1 MRQIQFVLK
10 LIFDRATITIMIFLM
25 KNTLSMVAL
34 FTFALLMGTALA
46 STLAG
51 QTGQSTRPGRLIVW
65 GDLALFQPP
74 QHPEGCTLRNRF
86 ERGDPVGFRLFAIDG
101 STNQPELSAQLIVH
115 LTYAGKKIDLPALNR
130 SVAQFPPGSK
140 DPMPIRPGLWTAK
153 WIVPNDAQTGIVRYT
168 VTGRD
173 KYGRTVEFAP
183 PGPEPTLLTIV
194 Q

>member
-1 MRQIQFVLK
+1 M
-10 LIFDRATITIMIFLM
+10 MSLM
-25 KNTLSMVAL
+25 KNTLIVVAL
-34 FTFALLMGTALA
+34 LSVALLVGTALIA
-46 STLAG
+46 PLAG
-51 QTGQSTRPGRLIVW
+51 QSTQSTRPGKLIVW

-74 QHPEGCTLRNRF
+74 QHPDGCTIRNRF
-86 ERGDPVGFRLFAIDG
+86 KRGDPVGFRLFAIDG
-101 STNQPELSAQLIVH
+101 ATNQPELSTELVVH

-130 SVAQFPPGSK
+130 SVAQYPPGSK
-140 DPMPIRPGLWTAK
+140 DPMPIRQGLWTAK
-153 WIVPNDAQTGIVRYT
+153 WMVPNDAQTGIVRYT

>member
-1 MRQIQFVLK
+1 M
-10 LIFDRATITIMIFLM
+10 IFDRATVAIMISLM
-25 KNTLSMVAL
+25 KITLTLVAL
-34 FTFALLMGTALA
+34 FTVALLMGTA
-46 STLAG
+46 AG
-51 QTGQSTRPGRLIVW
+51 QTAQSTPPGRLIVW

-86 ERGDPVGFRLFAIDG
+86 KRGEPVGFRLFAIDG
-101 STNQPELSAQLIVH
+101 STNQPELSAQLVVH
-115 LTYAGKKIDLPALNR
+115 LTYAGKKIDIPALNR

-140 DPMPIRPGLWTAK
+140 ESMPIRPGLWTAK
-153 WIVPNDAQTGIVRYT
+153 WIVPNDAATGIVRYT

-173 KYGRTVEFAP
+173 KYGRTVDFTP